1 MGTMYVGTSPKL
13 KYRYLVGG
21 STNGSQTYSCLNN
34 NGIYNGADDKAA
46 YDLAVAINSASTN
59 CFVGADITAT
69 ATLTG
74 I

>member
-1 MGTMYVGTSPKL
+1 MVNTIID
-13 KYRYLVGG
+13 YLQGM
-21 STNGSQTYSCLNN
+21 
-34 NGIYNGADDKAA
+34 D
-46 YDLAVAINSASTN
+46 DLAVAINSASTN